1 MRHLVRLF
9 VVVAAAF
16 PVPPAAAEN
25 YPTWPIRLYVCGARR
40 LQPADRPRRPPQ
52 LFSKMSFDPL
62 KDDFTTDIAESSFSV
77 DTALAQ
83 QHSRQVE

>member
-1 MRHLVRLF
+1 
-9 VVVAAAF
+9 
-16 PVPPAAAEN
+16 
-25 YPTWPIRLYVCGARR
+25 
-40 LQPADRPRRPPQ
+40 
-52 LFSKMSFDPL
+52 MSFDPL